1 MKFILFEILIY
12 YILFVKCIDAL
23 ENENG
28 KLENGKLENENGKL
42 ENGKL
47 ENDKLEKENGILEK
61 DNRDNKNGKLEN
73 ENRANE
79 NDILEKENGIS
90 ENGKLENDK
99 LEKENGILE
108 NENGKI
114 ENVKLENEN
123 GILENDNR
131 DNENGKLKPK
141 TSDEINDHTQLENN
155 DNNISLDKNN
165 LGTNLSEIFN
175 LSFSSEYVT
184 IFEKESKVFINSIQ
198 NKLKENKKS
207 SYNNE
212 QVIQNIKEILHNYK
226 DDLVKLTDLQNSDI
240 QQVIEEEI
248 EKEELQIFEIIQNLY
263 ESMESNLQNVIKD
276 SLLNEEPIKK
286 LLVVI
291 TEKSTQFDD
300 QEKNITEDIK
310 KAIYNKVTEVLDE
323 YIIEIQELIRLCIS
337 DLNEIVSIIDNKSM
351 LSLLQETINKYSN
364 QLTQEVKTSEGK
376 IKNKL
381 GDLLK
386 K

>member
-1 MKFILFEILIY
+1 MVYTFLRYKKIKKKFSMKFILFEILIY

-42 ENGKL
+42 
-47 ENDKLEKENGILEK
+47 
-61 DNRDNKNGKLEN
+61 
-73 ENRANE
+73 
-79 NDILEKENGIS
+79 

>member
-1 MKFILFEILIY
+1 
-12 YILFVKCIDAL
+12 
-23 ENENG
+23 
-28 KLENGKLENENGKL
+28 
-42 ENGKL
+42 
-47 ENDKLEKENGILEK
+47 
-61 DNRDNKNGKLEN
+61 
-73 ENRANE
+73 
-79 NDILEKENGIS
+79 
-90 ENGKLENDK
+90 
-99 LEKENGILE
+99 
-108 NENGKI
+108 
-114 ENVKLENEN
+114 
-123 GILENDNR
+123 
-131 DNENGKLKPK
+131 
-141 TSDEINDHTQLENN
+141 
-155 DNNISLDKNN
+155 
-165 LGTNLSEIFN
+165 
-175 LSFSSEYVT
+175 
-184 IFEKESKVFINSIQ
+184 
-198 NKLKENKKS
+198 
-207 SYNNE
+207 
-212 QVIQNIKEILHNYK
+212 
-226 DDLVKLTDLQNSDI
+226 
-240 QQVIEEEI
+240 
-248 EKEELQIFEIIQNLY
+248 
-263 ESMESNLQNVIKD
+263 MESNLQNVIKD